1 MARAQ
6 AATMPEGD
14 WRLVSASPGGGTLPG
29 LVYASDS
36 EQEVNLDC
44 VKPPPCWCLFVAG
57 LAPVSP
63 RGPQHKDPGAEGT
76 TRERP
81 GRMVGGGNACPP
93 SPRGHTRGS
102 VRL

>member
-1 MARAQ
+1 MAAGQ
-6 AATMPEGD
+6 AATMPEGA
-14 WRLVSASPGGGTLPG
+14 WRLVSASPGGGMLPG

-57 LAPVSP
+57 LAPVLP
-63 RGPQHKDPGAEGT
+63 CGPQHKDLDAERT
-76 TRERP
+76 VRERP
-81 GRMVGGGNACPP
+81 GCMVGGGDACPR
-93 SPRGHTRGS
+93 SPRGHARGS

>member
-1 MARAQ
+1 ML
-6 AATMPEGD
+6 P
-14 WRLVSASPGGGTLPG
+14 RLVHAL
-29 LVYASDS
+29 DS
-36 EQEVNLDC
+36 EQAVNLDC

-63 RGPQHKDPGAEGT
+63 RGTQHKDPGAERT

-81 GRMVGGGNACPP
+81 GHMVGGGDTCAP
-93 SPRGHTRGS
+93 SPRGRAGGS